1 MSQGS
6 GAVNEHELALMTDA
20 AIGVLAD
27 PAITDDPILLNL
39 DDVPPSVL
47 KNGIIES
54 AQAAGLS
61 AEDASML
68 ASVVT
73 SPGPAPEIA
82 EILLTQLKRNEQ
94 LNAEIA
100 ETYRRRSELMVVDPI
115 TIGAAAL
122 LICVL
127 RVRRLKLSKKGVDIS
142 FDPLK
147 ADMVK
152 VLLDWLRGQP

>member
-6 GAVNEHELALMTDA
+6 GAGSEHELALLTDA

-27 PAITDDPILLNL
+27 PTVTDDPILLNL
-39 DDVPPSVL
+39 DDVPASVL

-54 AQAAGLS
+54 AQAIGLS
-61 AEDASML
+61 VEDANML
-68 ASVVT
+68 ASVAN
-73 SPGPAPEIA
+73 SSGPAPQIA
-82 EILLTQLKRNEQ
+82 EILLAQLKRNEQ
-94 LNAEIA
+94 LNEEIA

-122 LICVL
+122 LLCIL
-127 RVRRLKLSKKGVDIS
+127 RIRRLKLSKSGLDIS

-152 VLLDWLRGQP
+152 ALLDWLKGQP